1 MLMVVV
7 VDGPGLQATKPFAL
21 LERNKTN
28 QEPVVFRI
36 VRQANS
42 HKLNLNCSFVLLS
55 EPEIKSQK
63 LEGDTSNWIKT
74 ETRSRKRLF
83 FYLLPI
89 LHSIGA

>member
-1 MLMVVV
+1 M
-7 VDGPGLQATKPFAL
+7 DGPGLQATKPFAL

-55 EPEIKSQK
+55 KPETKSWK
-63 LEGDTSNWIKT
+63 LEGEIFNWIET
-74 ETRSRKRLF
+74 EIRYSVCF
-83 FYLLPI
+83 
-89 LHSIGA
+89 SIYFLSYIPLELDE